1 MLRRTSPMC
10 SFIESPEFNPPKKKN
25 RDLSRDNTC
34 NGEPFSGSVCNCR
47 FVGFKIPLQQMLTKN
62 AKGQGAVAWNV
73 DDDHLHR
80 RLLSFCASSDHNG
93 NSTIDLV
100 SICLKEAAKQYC
112 ELRTFQNSWRNGKT
126 ATVAAAVVALA
137 ALAAL
142 KELQ

>member
-1 MLRRTSPMC
+1 MLRRTLPIC
-10 SFIESPEFNPPKKKN
+10 SFNESPEFNPPQKK
-25 RDLSRDNTC
+25 LSRDNTC
-34 NGEPFSGSVCNCR
+34 NDEPFSGSVCNCR

-62 AKGQGAVAWNV
+62 ANGQGAVAWNV

-93 NSTIDLV
+93 DSTIDLV

-112 ELRTFQNSWRNGKT
+112 ELRTFQNNCRNEKT